1 MKLVFRTS
9 GVRALL
15 CVALAGLALSGV
27 SCAWARMGSAYVE
40 VRDMPY
46 VRDANGDTWQ
56 TPAET
61 ARRGAGDCEDKAL
74 YLQHLLRRSGI
85 DAQVV
90 FGIQNTVTS
99 KTGHAWV
106 ECEVDGEVYM
116 LDPSGKL
123 RIARRELESWEY
135 YPVHDSPQVR
145 AKLKRYIE
153 RTGQRGI
160 NRTYEAAIAAEK
172 SSAPAATSAPAKD

>member
-1 MKLVFRTS
+1 MKLIFRAS

-15 CVALAGLALSGV
+15 GVALACFALSGA
-27 SCAWARMGSAYVE
+27 SCTWARMSSAYVQ
-40 VRDMPY
+40 VRDMSY
-46 VRDANGDTWQ
+46 VRDANGDSWQ

-74 YLQHLLRRSGI
+74 YLQHLLRQSGI
-85 DAQVV
+85 DAQVI

-106 ECEVDGEVYM
+106 ECEVDGKVYM

-135 YPVHDSPQVR
+135 YPVHDSPQVL
-145 AKLKRYIE
+145 AKVKRYIE
-153 RTGQRGI
+153 RTGQRGF
-160 NRTYEAAIAAEK
+160 NRIYEAAIAAQE
-172 SSAPAATSAPAKD
+172 SSAPASAPAKD